1 MDIVILS
8 LIRHDAPI
16 SSTTLALA
24 KVLCQNHRVFYLD
37 HPRTMKDVRA
47 EGGMQAF
54 QQQWKARK
62 QKLLQP
68 LQVTVG
74 NSSFTAFRPWMTW
87 PNNFLPAGPL
97 YNLLGKWN
105 NRRMADFLRT
115 LVKQYQLKD
124 YLFINA
130 MDPFFLADIPQDIR
144 PKYQVYYSLDNISEV
159 DYTAKHGS
167 RLEAEQVQKAEFVLA
182 TSTVL
187 QEKMQQWRKEVHLL
201 PNAVDYKHFHR
212 AAQPDLAVAHE
223 LKDLKEPLI
232 GYVGSLEYRVDA
244 DIMEAVLQ
252 SHPDKRLVAIGPV
265 MKEHFPIDRLD
276 RYPNF
281 LYLGPRKF
289 EELPSYIKAFSCG
302 IIPFRKTGV
311 TQSIYP
317 LKVNEY
323 LAAGLPVVATSFSPD
338 ISSFQEVVFLAEDGK
353 SFAQAVDRAVDSYRH
368 QSAEPRFQKA
378 LANTW
383 EVRVERL
390 WEILGADAQQSSH

>member
-24 KVLCQNHRVFYLD
+24 KVLCQHHRVFYLD

-54 QQQWKARK
+54 KQQWKERNQGVLHPREVK
-62 QKLLQP
+62 
-68 LQVTVG
+68 VG

-97 YNLLGKWN
+97 YNLFGDWN
-105 NRRMADFLRT
+105 NHRMADFLRT
-115 LVKQYQLKD
+115 LVKKYQLKD

-130 MDPFFLADIPQDIR
+130 MDPFFLAEIPADIR
-144 PKYQVYYSLDNISEV
+144 PKYHVYYSLDNISEV

-167 RLEAEQVQKAEFVLA
+167 RLEAEQVKKANFVLA
-182 TSTVL
+182 TSTML
-187 QEKMQQWRKEVHLL
+187 QEKMQQWTKEVHLL
-201 PNAVDYKHFHR
+201 PNAVDYAHFHQATR
-212 AAQPDLAVAHE
+212 ADLPIAKE

-289 EELPSYIKAFSCG
+289 DELPSYIKAFSCG
-302 IIPFRKTGV
+302 IIPFQKTGV
-311 TQSIYP
+311 TRSIYP

-323 LAAGLPVVATSFSPD
+323 LAAGLPVVATAFSPD
-338 ISSFQEVVFLAEDGK
+338 IMSFQDVIYLADDAK
-353 SFAQAVDRAVDSYRH
+353 VFAQAIDLAVDSYQN
-368 QSAEPRFQKA
+368 QSPEPRYQKA

-390 WEILGADAQQSSH
+390 WEILAARTKA